1 MMADNGLVLQ
11 GQVALVTG
19 GGRGIGEAIA
29 LAFAGAGADVAVAAR
44 TQTQIEAVAE
54 ACRGYGRRAL
64 AQPLDVTDQDA
75 WPKAVEHVL
84 EQLGR
89 IDILVN
95 NAGGGIFRSVTA
107 MTPDQ
112 FDQTIRQNLHSVFCG
127 MHFVAPHMMT
137 RRSGRILNVSSMAA
151 YHAGLD
157 YPAYSAAKA
166 GVNLLTEAMAREFK
180 TVSPQ
185 LTCNAICPGPVASRL
200 RSSHFPDED
209 AGSIMQPPT
218 VAEVALFLA
227 SPAAAGINGQAVN
240 VNHY

>member
-1 MMADNGLVLQ
+1 MGDKAATLA

-29 LAFAGAGADVAVAAR
+29 LAFAEAGADVAVAAR
-44 TQTQIEAVAE
+44 TQTEIEAVA
-54 ACRGYGRRAL
+54 ARCSALGRRAMAL
-64 AQPLDVTDQDA
+64 PLDVTDTAA
-75 WPKAVEHVL
+75 WPAAVEAVL
-84 EQLGR
+84 ATLGR

-95 NAGGGIFRSVTA
+95 NAGGGIFRAVTA
-107 MTPDQ
+107 MTPEQ

-127 MHFVAPHMMT
+127 MHFVAPHMMA
-137 RRSGRILNVSSMAA
+137 RGSGRILNVSSMAA

-180 TVSPQ
+180 TVAPQ

-200 RSSHFPDED
+200 RSSHFPHED
-209 AGSIMQPPT
+209 ASRIMQPPT
-218 VAEVALFLA
+218 VADVALFLA

-240 VNHY
+240 VDHY

>member
-1 MMADNGLVLQ
+1 MGHEAVVLG

-29 LAFAGAGADVAVAAR
+29 LAFAAAGADVVGAAR
-44 TQTQIEAVAE
+44 TQTEIEAVAA
-54 ACRGYGRRAL
+54 ACRGLGRQAMAVL
-64 AQPLDVTDQDA
+64 LDVTDTAA
-75 WPKAVEHVL
+75 WPRAVEAVSD
-84 EQLGR
+84 QMGR

-107 MTPDQ
+107 MTPEQ

-127 MHFVAPHMMT
+127 MHYVAPHMMA

-151 YHAGLD
+151 YRAGLD

-200 RSSHFPDED
+200 RSAHFPDED
-209 AGSIMQPPT
+209 ASRIMQPPT

-240 VNHY
+240 VDHY